1 MFCENC
7 GNQIPDDSEFCEHCG
22 TRIEPGAPE
31 NAQDNIPA
39 PHPVYQPPYGN
50 PPPVSPQ
57 PANYHGGQQTHYQ
70 KKAPAGLII
79 GIIAAVVVIGVGGF
93 FGIKA
98 LNDKN
103 NPTPGASVPST
114 VSDSTVSPEIPENT
128 PTAQTPAP
136 KPEASERPIE
146 TPAPVPETYT
156 LWGGYFSDS
165 QWRKAL
171 ETDDAIYMKQY
182 DSVRDTATSL
192 TGLTPLDIAD
202 VDLTGVWIMRCG
214 IAHSAGDNTIAD
226 ITTRHTI
233 RKTGGGYVSDVEL
246 LAAVVRE
253 EGAYADNF
261 LSGYSPKATITADDE
276 GSPFFT
282 FDDAGGML
290 TFYLFDVGGVS
301 LIGAAKGDDMEGAFF
316 LSFWR
321 VGD

>member
-39 PHPVYQPPYGN
+39 PHPVYQQTYGN
-50 PPPVSPQ
+50 APPLSPQ
-57 PANYHGGQQTHYQ
+57 PANYYGGQQPHSP
-70 KKAPAGLII
+70 KKAPSGLII
-79 GIIAAVVVIGVGGF
+79 GIISAVVVIGVGGF
-93 FGIKA
+93 FGIRA
-98 LNDKN
+98 LNNKN
-103 NPTPGASVPST
+103 NPPPGASVLSS
-114 VSDSTVSPEIPENT
+114 VSNSDLS
-128 PTAQTPAP
+128 PAP
-136 KPEASERPIE
+136 KPEASERPVE
-146 TPAPVPETYT
+146 TTAPVPETFT
-156 LWGGYFSDS
+156 LWGGHFSDS

-171 ETDDAIYMKQY
+171 ETDDATYIKQY
-182 DSVRDTATSL
+182 GGVRDTATRL

-202 VDLTGVWIMRCG
+202 VDLSGVWIMRCG
-214 IAHSAGDNTIAD
+214 IAYSAVDDTIAD

-233 RKTGGGYVSDVEL
+233 RKTGGGYTSDVEL
-246 LAAVVRE
+246 LAAVIHE
-253 EGAYADNF
+253 EGAYADHF
-261 LSGYSPKATITADDE
+261 LSGYSPKATITSDDE
-276 GSPFFT
+276 GSPFFI

-316 LSFWR
+316 LSFWQ